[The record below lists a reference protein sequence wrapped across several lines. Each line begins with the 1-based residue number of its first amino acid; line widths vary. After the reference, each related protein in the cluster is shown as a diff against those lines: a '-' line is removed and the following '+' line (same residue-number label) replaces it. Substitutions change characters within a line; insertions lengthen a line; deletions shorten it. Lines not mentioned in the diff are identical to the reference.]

1 MHPSLKVLNFC
12 EKFAPWIP
20 CLIWLNNDEMNG
32 QTWTSHL
39 NKILYKTS
47 FSMKSQAVIDE
58 LQKQRVKDAIEKEEL
73 RIQVAALTALTVQ
86 APQQPPSQAQQPQQ
100 QQQLSR
106 VYV

>member
-1 MHPSLKVLNFC
+1 
-12 EKFAPWIP
+12 
-20 CLIWLNNDEMNG
+20 
-32 QTWTSHL
+32 
-39 NKILYKTS
+39 
-47 FSMKSQAVIDE
+47 MKSQAVIDE